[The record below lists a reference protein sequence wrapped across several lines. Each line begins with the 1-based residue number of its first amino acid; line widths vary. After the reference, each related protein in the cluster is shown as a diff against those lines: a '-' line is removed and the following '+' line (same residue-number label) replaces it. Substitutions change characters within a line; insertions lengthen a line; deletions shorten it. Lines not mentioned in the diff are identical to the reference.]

1 MSILADN
8 TTENVLIRDGYDCQ
22 LRTPVCDRY
31 ATVVVPKPGVTPGM
45 RKLRPAELQA
55 ACRPCA
61 EPS

>member
-1 MSILADN
+1 MSVLADN
-8 TTENVLIRDGYDCQ
+8 TTQNVLIRDGYACQ

-31 ATVVVPKPGVTPGM
+31 ATIVVPKPDVIRGLKP
-45 RKLRPAELQA
+45 LRAHQLQA